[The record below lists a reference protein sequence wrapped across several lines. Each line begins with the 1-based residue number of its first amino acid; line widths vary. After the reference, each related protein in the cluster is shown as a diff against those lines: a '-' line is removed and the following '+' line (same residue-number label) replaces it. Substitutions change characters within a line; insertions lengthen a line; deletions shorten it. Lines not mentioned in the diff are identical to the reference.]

1 MIGNPLPQAKRR
13 EPGTTFNQNSQDIG
27 DSMSS
32 SLMTTPMRRAIAAA
46 LCAMAAG
53 AAGAQQAPEPTVPQ
67 SAAQPAG
74 PVPATAAEAVPDT
87 SGQSAPAQDTG
98 SGSASVQGGP
108 IATVEVTGIRRSIR
122 SAEQIK
128 RDAAQVV
135 DSINAEDIGKFPDRA
150 AGDALQRIAGV
161 QVGRDRG
168 ETSTVT
174 IRGLPDVVTTLD
186 GNDIFTGRGRRL
198 SYQDLP
204 VQSIAGLDVYK
215 SATPNQ
221 PEGGIAGAVN
231 IRLRAPFD
239 YQGQTVSGYLENRR
253 PQINGSDAAKTR
265 NSPGGGLLYGNR
277 WKSDMGEMGVLFDAA
292 YNKEHWG
299 YPVQWVDRP
308 DRIFSV
314 SPDGTA
320 VRLND
325 DQPVAPLNPGDRLGN
340 LPQVGGIYNAGDRER
355 FSAHGAFQWKI
366 NPKLE
371 FTTQYLGMG
380 YRARSEVDYILAIVG
395 WAPRLNGV
403 VLGDRGCDTPEGQIC
418 PILSANAPAAQFSP
432 NPYDWDPYMAT
443 SAWGVKERTNTHNL
457 NLALRWRDGPWDV
470 TSALAYTHSKFI
482 NDTVIVDQQIPN
494 ASVGV
499 YTYGA
504 DGHGGYAS
512 VTTPTNA
519 APLRDPNAFVLR
531 GLVQNWEESLGKQ
544 TQFRTDATYRLGGG
558 FIRAINA
565 GLRLSSRS
573 TSYHSAEGHSDVDP
587 AARPNPAAVFGPS
600 FESLVP
606 GIDRLGGPFYVPSR
620 DFLIDQ
626 TDTVRAAYGAPAGRV
641 PDDPNRLFDQRE
653 RATTGYVG
661 ARYQATLGGIDVS
674 GDAGVRVIHVKRKLR
689 GTSRIGNVIT
699 PVDLS
704 TSENNYLPS
713 LSALVNWREN
723 LQSHLSAGK
732 TLTRPD
738 FQRLNPALSLIPP
751 TVNAPGTGSAGNPD
765 LAPTKSTN
773 LDATLEYYFPN
784 NGYAQVAL
792 FHRDI
797 DGYLQNYTQDEII
810 DGQRYRV
817 TRPQNSG
824 QGTLK
829 GFEFGTQKFFD
840 FLPAPWN
847 GFGAQ
852 YNFTWIDGDNETRL
866 DPNSAVLTRTRLI
879 DVAKKSHNVALL
891 YEGHGLTGRLAA
903 TRRGDYVEQIA
914 EPRFLQDRFVKASTY
929 VDLSLSYEITKNI
942 SVQFDAINLTKE
954 KYESYVGDEARPRDI
969 RYTPTTYGVG
979 LRFKL

>member
-1 MIGNPLPQAKRR
+1 MTSTTLNPTR
-13 EPGTTFNQNSQDIG
+13 
-27 DSMSS
+27 
-32 SLMTTPMRRAIAAA
+32 MRRAVAAA
-46 LCAMAAG
+46 LCVLAAG
-53 AAGAQQAPEPTVPQ
+53 AAGAQQAGVQANAQANAQAGEKAAEP
-67 SAAQPAG
+67 AAMQPPAG
-74 PVPATAAEAVPDT
+74 QDSPAQDT
-87 SGQSAPAQDTG
+87 SGQGTPAQATG
-98 SGSASVQGGP
+98 SGQATVEGGP

-128 RDAAQVV
+128 RDATQVV

-168 ETSTVT
+168 ETSSVT

-215 SATPNQ
+215 SATANQ

-239 YQGQTVSGYLENRR
+239 NPGQTVTGYLENRR
-253 PQINGSDAAKTR
+253 PQINGSDAAETR
-265 NSPGGGLLYGNR
+265 NSPGGGLLYSNR
-277 WKSDMGEMGVLFDAA
+277 WKTDVGEMGLLFDAA

-314 SPDGTA
+314 GPDGNA

-371 FTTQYLGMG
+371 FTTQYLGTG

-403 VLGDRGCDTPEGQIC
+403 VLGERGCDTPEGTIC
-418 PILSANAPAAQFSP
+418 PILSANAPAAQFGG
-432 NPYDWDPYMAT
+432 PYDWDPYVAT
-443 SAWGVKERTNTHNL
+443 SGWGVKERTNTHYL
-457 NLALRWRDGPWDV
+457 NFGLQFRDGPWNV
-470 TSALAYTHSKFI
+470 TSALAFTRSKFI

-494 ASVGV
+494 ATVNV

-504 DGHGGYAS
+504 DGHGGYNA
-512 VTTPTNA
+512 VTTPGSA
-519 APLRDPNAFVLR
+519 APLRDPRAFVLR
-531 GLVQNWEESLGKQ
+531 GLVQNWEESEGKQ
-544 TQFRTDATYRLGGG
+544 AQWRTDGTYKLGQG
-558 FIRAINA
+558 FVRALNA

-573 TSYHSAEGHSDVDP
+573 TSYHSAEGHSDVNP
-587 AARPNPAAVFGPS
+587 QARPNPVDVFGPS
-600 FESLVP
+600 FERLIP
-606 GIDRLGGPFYVPSR
+606 GIDRLGGQYYVPSR

-626 TDTVRAAYGAPAGRV
+626 TDQVRAAYGAAAGRV
-641 PDDPNRLFDQRE
+641 PDDPTRLFDQRE
-653 RATTGYVG
+653 RTTTGYVS
-661 ARYQATLGGIDVS
+661 ARWQTSVGGVDVS
-674 GDAGVRVIHVKRKLR
+674 GDAGVRVIHVKRKLE

-713 LSALVNWREN
+713 ISALVGWRDN
-723 LQSHLSAGK
+723 LQTHLSAGK

-751 TVNAPGTGSAGNPD
+751 TVNAPGTGSAGNPG

-773 LDATLEYYFPN
+773 LDATLEYYFQK
-784 NGYAQVAL
+784 NGYAQIAL

-797 DGYLQNYTQDEII
+797 DGYLQNFTQDEII

-824 QGTLK
+824 KGTLK
-829 GFEFGTQKFFD
+829 GYEFGTQKFFD
-840 FLPAPWN
+840 FLPGFWS

-866 DPNSAVLTRTRLI
+866 DVNSDVLTKTRLI
-879 DVAKKSHNVALL
+879 DVAKKSHNLALL

-903 TRRGDYVEQIA
+903 TRRGDYVEQVA

-929 VDLSLSYEITKNI
+929 VDLSLSYDITSNI

-954 KYESYVGDEARPRDI
+954 KYESYVGDTARPRDI